1 MTRLILIRHGETNWN
16 VDRRKQ
22 GRNDQPLNEKGA
34 GQAKLAAEHVKASY
48 DIKKVW
54 SSPLQRCSNTATLF
68 NMEVATS
75 DHLLEIDYGEWE
87 GMLTTDI
94 EEKYA
99 SYLNG
104 SPDETDPPG
113 GEMRSNLPVRAHYWV
128 AESRIA
134 DEGGDVVL
142 VGHGGAMKGLLVS
155 LLDLPDQAM
164 NNLVI
169 DNCSITVVDID
180 PNPNATNRLVAL
192 NHTAHLYG
200 S

>member
-1 MTRLILIRHGETNWN
+1 
-16 VDRRKQ
+16 
-22 GRNDQPLNEKGA
+22 
-34 GQAKLAAEHVKASY
+34 
-48 DIKKVW
+48 
-54 SSPLQRCSNTATLF
+54 
-68 NMEVATS
+68 MEVATS

-128 AESRIA
+128 AESRIL

-142 VGHGGAMKGLLVS
+142 VGHGGAMKGLLVT
-155 LLDLPDQAM
+155 LLGLPDQVM